1 MTAADRAALRAR
13 LHQRRADAGAAL
25 AALEAEAAIDPTRS

>member
-25 AALEAEAAIDPTRS
+25 AALKAEAAIDPTRS